1 MRKTYHVIV
10 LFAVFLMMGTNAAQA
25 QQVDY
30 KFHTVF
36 IYNFTK
42 YIKWPDTSVGNEFV
56 IAVYGNSEITGH
68 LQKMAATKSV
78 NGKPIVVKVFNSSAE
93 VAECH
98 MLFLPESKSKEL
110 SALRTKLA
118 TKPTLIISE
127 KDGLGKEGS
136 DINFIVNNGRW
147 NFEINQ
153 ASADMHQLKISG
165 ELTKFAHK
173 IYTEI

>member
-1 MRKTYHVIV
+1 MRKKYHVII
-10 LFAVFLMMGTNAAQA
+10 LFAVLLMMGTNAVKA

-42 YIKWPDTSVGNEFV
+42 YIKWPDASLGNEFV
-56 IAVYGNSEITGH
+56 IGVLGNSGITDH
-68 LQKMAATKSV
+68 LQKMAATKNVS
-78 NGKPIVVKVFNSSAE
+78 GKPIVIKVFNSSAE
-93 VAECH
+93 IADCH
-98 MLFLPESKSKEL
+98 MLFLPESKSGEL

-153 ASADMHQLKISG
+153 AATDLHKLKVSG

>member
-1 MRKTYHVIV
+1 
-10 LFAVFLMMGTNAAQA
+10 MMGTNAAQA

-42 YIKWPDTSVGNEFV
+42 YIKWPETSVGNEFV
-56 IAVYGNSEITGH
+56 IGVLGNSGITEH
-68 LQKMAATKSV
+68 LKKMAESKSV
-78 NGKPIVVKVFNSSAE
+78 SGKPIVVKTFNSPAE
-93 VAECH
+93 VAHCH

-110 SALRTKLA
+110 AALRTQLA
-118 TKPTLIISE
+118 NQPTLIISE

-153 ASADMHQLKISG
+153 ASTDLRNLKISG

-173 IYTEI
+173 IYTKI